1 MSSLVGVPSSKL
13 LIIAPAMIIASKMD
27 WQDPALLS
35 NVRSV
40 FIGIVVTVVFI
51 HWRLQSALAA
61 DPDKGKQILLP
72 LKDDNADGAAAAD
85 GEEGEGHDANDVN
98 PTSCLPTT
106 YLELGG
112 KAKAGLHT
120 QCLPRPNSH
129 PKRANEPISQHPPP
143 SPTQCR
149 ARAAAITH
157 NTLQGAY
164 NTVFFRPHHH
174 CRVA

>member
-1 MSSLVGVPSSKL
+1 MSSSKL

-40 FIGIVVTVVFI
+40 FIGIVFTVVFI

-72 LKDDNADGAAAAD
+72 LKDDSADGAAAD
-85 GEEGEGHDANDVN
+85 GEEGEGRDANDVN
-98 PTSCLPTT
+98 PASCLPTT

-112 KAKAGLHT
+112 KAKKAGLHT
-120 QCLPRPNSH
+120 QSNSH
-129 PKRANEPISQHPPP
+129 P
-143 SPTQCR
+143 
-149 ARAAAITH
+149 
-157 NTLQGAY
+157 
-164 NTVFFRPHHH
+164 
-174 CRVA
+174 